1 MWNIEDIIKATSG
14 KTNLKNLEINS
25 VSIDS
30 RTIIEGALFI
40 ALKGDNFDGADYVND
55 AIAKGAVAVITSS
68 KKRGN
73 KEILVDDTYQ
83 ALLDIANFARK
94 RTSAKIIG
102 VTGSVG
108 KTGTKDA
115 IKTAL
120 KASGK
125 VYATKGNLNN
135 HIGLPLSLANMPR
148 DTDFGVFELG
158 MNHAGEISFLTKIAQ
173 PDIAII
179 TTVEAVHLEFF
190 KDVAGIADAKAEIME
205 GLSKNGTIILNHD
218 NTYYKRLKN

>member
-108 KTGTKDA
+108 KTGTKA
-115 IKTAL
+115 VSYTHL
-120 KASGK
+120 TLP
-125 VYATKGNLNN
+125 TKR
-135 HIGLPLSLANMPR
+135 I
-148 DTDFGVFELG
+148 V
-158 MNHAGEISFLTKIAQ
+158 
-173 PDIAII
+173 
-179 TTVEAVHLEFF
+179 
-190 KDVAGIADAKAEIME
+190 
-205 GLSKNGTIILNHD
+205 
-218 NTYYKRLKN
+218 